1 MRDDYSAFPEM
12 ERTTYFMA
20 DADYGQR
27 LARTRA
33 TIAKAGLDG
42 LLITSQYNRRYLTGF
57 TAHDGDFT
65 ESSGWVLVTPNT
77 FGLVAGTFQLSGVE
91 DEIVPSGVQV
101 LSTDKAQPWS
111 VVAAAIKA
119 DGAKRL
125 GFEKEWISYDR
136 YSRVSNELG
145 ADVEFIPSDD
155 LVELVRAVKDAAEIA
170 TMRRAADVANEAF
183 ERLLDEIKVG
193 MTEREIAARLEGH
206 MTDLGA
212 SGASFPTIV
221 ACGPGGAQPHAVPTD
236 RPVRAGEPLL
246 IDFGCRVDGYCSDT
260 TRTFCIGEPDPKL
273 EELYTIVRAA
283 QDAGFKA
290 LQDGVRR
297 GRDVDAA
304 SRKVIEDAGYG
315 EQYFHSLGHGVGL
328 AVHELPVTARVRV
341 LTPESDAEMAKI
353 EQLEPNS
360 VISNEPGIYIPGWGG
375 VRLEDMVVVT
385 ADGYE
390 IMTVRNPE
398 HVRSIA
404 G

>member
-1 MRDDYSAFPEM
+1 
-12 ERTTYFMA
+12 MA
-20 DADYGQR
+20 EADFGQR

-33 TIAKAGLDG
+33 AIAQAGLDG

-57 TAHDGDFT
+57 TAHDGDIT

-101 LSTDKAQPWS
+101 LSTDKAAPWS
-111 VVAAAIKA
+111 VVAEAIKA

-125 GFEKEWISYDR
+125 GFEKDWISYDR
-136 YSRVSNELG
+136 YSRLHRELG
-145 ADVEFIPSDD
+145 TDAELIPADDMVQM
-155 LVELVRAVKDAAEIA
+155 VRAVKDATEIA
-170 TMRRAADVANEAF
+170 TMRRAADVADQAF
-183 ERLLDEIKVG
+183 EQLLTEIKVG
-193 MTEREIAARLEGH
+193 MTEREIATLLEQH
-206 MTDLGA
+206 MIELGA
-212 SGASFPTIV
+212 SGTSFPTIV

-236 RPVRAGEPLL
+236 RPVRPGEPLL

-273 EELYTIVRAA
+273 TELYAIVREA

-290 LQDGVRR
+290 LADGVRK
-297 GRDVDAA
+297 GREVDMAA
-304 SRKVIEDAGYG
+304 RKVIEDAGYG
-315 EQYFHSLGHGVGL
+315 EQYFHSLGHGIGL
-328 AVHELPVTARVRV
+328 AIHELPVTATLRVQ
-341 LTPESDAEMAKI
+341 TPEADAELAKR

-375 VRLEDMVVVT
+375 VRLEDMVLVT

>member
-1 MRDDYSAFPEM
+1 
-12 ERTTYFMA
+12 MA
-20 DADYGQR
+20 EADYGQR

-33 TIAKAGLDG
+33 KIAEAGLDG

-57 TAHDGDFT
+57 TAHDGDIT

-101 LSTDKAQPWS
+101 LSTDKAMPWS
-111 VVAAAIKA
+111 VVATAIKA
-119 DGAKRL
+119 DGTKRL

-136 YSRVSNELG
+136 YSRLRGEIGDGAELV
-145 ADVEFIPSDD
+145 ASDD
-155 LVELVRAVKDAAEIA
+155 LVELVRAVKDEAEIA
-170 TMRRAADVANEAF
+170 IMRHAADVANEAF
-183 ERLLDEIKVG
+183 ERLLSEIRVG
-193 MTEREIAARLEGH
+193 MTEREIATLLEQH
-206 MTDLGA
+206 MVELGA
-212 SGASFPTIV
+212 SGTSFSTIV

-236 RPVRAGEPLL
+236 RPVRPGEPLL

-273 EELYTIVRAA
+273 VELYAIVREA

-290 LQDGVRR
+290 LADGVRR

-304 SRKVIEDAGYG
+304 SRAVIEAAGYG
-315 EQYFHSLGHGVGL
+315 EQYFHSLGHGIGL
-328 AVHELPVTARVRV
+328 AIHELPVTAKLRVQ
-341 LTPESDAEMAKI
+341 TPESDAEMAKI
-353 EQLEPNS
+353 EHLEPNS

-375 VRLEDMVVVT
+375 VRLEDMVLVT
-385 ADGYE
+385 TDGYE
-390 IMTVRNPE
+390 LMTARNPE

-404 G
+404 E

>member
-1 MRDDYSAFPEM
+1 
-12 ERTTYFMA
+12 MA

-33 TIAKAGLDG
+33 AIAQAGLDG

-57 TAHDGDFT
+57 TAHDGDIT

-101 LSTDKAQPWS
+101 LSTDKALPWS
-111 VVAAAIKA
+111 VVASAIKA
-119 DGAKRL
+119 DSARRL
-125 GFEKEWISYDR
+125 GFEKEWLSYDH
-136 YSRVSNELG
+136 YSRLHNEIG
-145 ADVEFIPSDD
+145 ADAELIPSDD
-155 LVELVRAVKDAAEIA
+155 LVELVRAVKDEAEIA
-170 TMRRAADVANEAF
+170 TMRRAADVADDAF
-183 ERLLDEIKVG
+183 EQLLTEIKVG
-193 MTEREIAARLEGH
+193 MTEREIAALLEQH
-206 MTDLGA
+206 MIELGA
-212 SGASFPTIV
+212 SGTSFPTIV

-236 RPVRAGEPLL
+236 RPVQPSEPLL

-273 EELYTIVRAA
+273 TELYAIVRQA
-283 QDAGFKA
+283 QDAGFQA

-304 SRKVIEDAGYG
+304 SRDVITEAGYG
-315 EQYFHSLGHGVGL
+315 EQYFHSLGHGIGL
-328 AVHELPVTARVRV
+328 AIHELPVTAKLRVQ
-341 LTPESDAEMAKI
+341 TPESEAEMAKI
-353 EQLEPNS
+353 EQLAPNS

-375 VRLEDMVVVT
+375 VRLEDMVLVT

>member
-1 MRDDYSAFPEM
+1 
-12 ERTTYFMA
+12 MA
-20 DADYGQR
+20 EADYGQR

-33 TIAKAGLDG
+33 AIAQAGLDG
-42 LLITSQYNRRYLTGF
+42 LLIASQYNRRYLTGF
-57 TAHDGDFT
+57 TAHDGDIT

-101 LSTDKAQPWS
+101 LSTDKALPWS
-111 VVAAAIKA
+111 VVASAIKA
-119 DGAKRL
+119 DGTRRL
-125 GFEKEWISYDR
+125 GFEKDWLSYDR
-136 YSRVSNELG
+136 YSRLHNELG
-145 ADVEFIPSDD
+145 ADAELLPADD
-155 LVELVRAVKDAAEIA
+155 LVQMVRAVKDEAEIE
-170 TMRRAADVANEAF
+170 TMRRAAAIADDAF
-183 ERLLDEIKVG
+183 EQLLTEITVG
-193 MTEREIAARLEGH
+193 MTEREIATLLEQH
-206 MTDLGA
+206 MIELGA
-212 SGASFPTIV
+212 SGTSFPTIV

-236 RPVRAGEPLL
+236 RPVQESEPLL

-273 EELYTIVRAA
+273 VELYDIVRRA
-283 QDAGFKA
+283 QDAGFQA
-290 LQDGVRR
+290 LRDGVRR

-304 SRKVIEDAGYG
+304 ARAVIEEAGYG
-315 EQYFHSLGHGVGL
+315 EQYFHSLGHGIGL
-328 AVHELPVTARVRV
+328 AIHELPVTAKLRVQ
-341 LTPESDAEMAKI
+341 TPESDAEMARR

-375 VRLEDMVVVT
+375 VRLEDMVLVT

-398 HVRSIA
+398 HVRSIE

>member
-1 MRDDYSAFPEM
+1 
-12 ERTTYFMA
+12 MA
-20 DADYGQR
+20 DADFGQR

-33 TIAKAGLDG
+33 AIAQAGLDG

-57 TAHDGDFT
+57 TAHDGDIT

-101 LSTDKAQPWS
+101 LSTDKAAPWS
-111 VVAAAIKA
+111 VVAEAIKA

-125 GFEKEWISYDR
+125 GFEKDWISYDR
-136 YSRVSNELG
+136 YSRLNRELG
-145 ADVEFIPSDD
+145 TDAELIPADDMVQM
-155 LVELVRAVKDAAEIA
+155 VRAVKDAAEIA
-170 TMRRAADVANEAF
+170 TMRRAADVADQAF
-183 ERLLDEIKVG
+183 EQLLTEIKVG
-193 MTEREIAARLEGH
+193 MTEREIATLLEQH
-206 MTDLGA
+206 MIELGA
-212 SGASFPTIV
+212 SGTSFSTIV

-236 RPVRAGEPLL
+236 RPVRPGEPLL

-273 EELYTIVRAA
+273 TELYAIVREA

-290 LQDGVRR
+290 LADGVRK
-297 GRDVDAA
+297 GREVDMAA
-304 SRKVIEDAGYG
+304 RKVIEDAGYG
-315 EQYFHSLGHGVGL
+315 EQYFHSLGHGIGL
-328 AVHELPVTARVRV
+328 AIHELPVTATLRVQ
-341 LTPESDAEMAKI
+341 TPEADAELAKR

-375 VRLEDMVVVT
+375 VRLEDMALVT

>member
-1 MRDDYSAFPEM
+1 
-12 ERTTYFMA
+12 MA
-20 DADYGQR
+20 EADFGQR

-33 TIAKAGLDG
+33 AIAQAGLDG

-57 TAHDGDFT
+57 TAHDGDIT

-101 LSTDKAQPWS
+101 LSTDKAAPWS
-111 VVAAAIKA
+111 VVAEAIKA
-119 DGAKRL
+119 DGTKRL
-125 GFEKEWISYDR
+125 GFEKDWTSYDR
-136 YSRVSNELG
+136 YSRLNRELG
-145 ADVEFIPSDD
+145 ADAELIPADD
-155 LVELVRAVKDAAEIA
+155 MVQMVRAVKDAAEIA
-170 TMRRAADVANEAF
+170 TMRRAADVADQAF
-183 ERLLDEIKVG
+183 EQLLTEIKVG
-193 MTEREIAARLEGH
+193 MTEREIATLLEQH
-206 MTDLGA
+206 MIELGA
-212 SGASFPTIV
+212 SGTSFSTIV

-236 RPVRAGEPLL
+236 RPVRPGEPLL

-273 EELYTIVRAA
+273 TELYAIVREA

-290 LQDGVRR
+290 LAEGVRK
-297 GRDVDAA
+297 GREVDMAA
-304 SRKVIEDAGYG
+304 RKVIEDAGYG

-328 AVHELPVTARVRV
+328 AIHELPVTATLRVP
-341 LTPESDAEMAKI
+341 TPEADAELAKR

-360 VISNEPGIYIPGWGG
+360 VITNEPGIYIPGWGG
-375 VRLEDMVVVT
+375 VRLEDMVLVT
-385 ADGYE
+385 VDGYE

>member
-1 MRDDYSAFPEM
+1 
-12 ERTTYFMA
+12 MA
-20 DADYGQR
+20 DADFGQR

-33 TIAKAGLDG
+33 AIAQAGLDG
-42 LLITSQYNRRYLTGF
+42 LVITSQYNRRYLTGF
-57 TAHDGDFT
+57 TAHDGDIT

-101 LSTDKAQPWS
+101 LSTDKAASWS
-111 VVAAAIKA
+111 VVAEAIKA
-119 DGAKRL
+119 EGTKRL
-125 GFEKEWISYDR
+125 GFEKDWISYDR
-136 YSRVSNELG
+136 YSRLNRELG
-145 ADVEFIPSDD
+145 ADAELIPADD
-155 LVELVRAVKDAAEIA
+155 MVQLVRAVKDAAEIA
-170 TMRRAADVANEAF
+170 TMRRAADVADQAF
-183 ERLLDEIKVG
+183 EQLLTEIKVG
-193 MTEREIAARLEGH
+193 MTEREIATLLEQH
-206 MTDLGA
+206 MIELGA
-212 SGASFPTIV
+212 SGTSFSTIV

-236 RPVRAGEPLL
+236 RPVRPGEPLL

-273 EELYTIVRAA
+273 TELYAIVREA

-290 LQDGVRR
+290 LADGVRK
-297 GRDVDAA
+297 GRDVDMAA
-304 SRKVIEDAGYG
+304 RKVIEDAGYG

-328 AVHELPVTARVRV
+328 AIHELPVTATLRVQ
-341 LTPESDAEMAKI
+341 TPEADAELAKR

-360 VISNEPGIYIPGWGG
+360 VITNEPGIYIPGWGG
-375 VRLEDMVVVT
+375 VRLEDMALVT

>member
-1 MRDDYSAFPEM
+1 
-12 ERTTYFMA
+12 MA
-20 DADYGQR
+20 DADFGQR

-33 TIAKAGLDG
+33 AIAQAGLDG

-57 TAHDGDFT
+57 TAHDGDIT

-101 LSTDKAQPWS
+101 LSTDKAAPWS
-111 VVAAAIKA
+111 VVAEAIMA
-119 DGAKRL
+119 DGTKRL
-125 GFEKEWISYDR
+125 GFEKDWISYDR
-136 YSRVSNELG
+136 YSRLHRELG
-145 ADVEFIPSDD
+145 TDAELIPADDMVQM
-155 LVELVRAVKDAAEIA
+155 VRAVKDAAEIA
-170 TMRRAADVANEAF
+170 TMRRAADVADQAF
-183 ERLLDEIKVG
+183 EQLLDEIKVG
-193 MTEREIAARLEGH
+193 MTEREIATLLEQH
-206 MTDLGA
+206 MIELGA
-212 SGASFPTIV
+212 SGTSFPTIV

-236 RPVRAGEPLL
+236 RPVRPGEPLL

-273 EELYTIVRAA
+273 TELYAIVREA

-290 LQDGVRR
+290 LADGVRK
-297 GRDVDAA
+297 GRDVDMAA
-304 SRKVIEDAGYG
+304 RKVIEDAGYG
-315 EQYFHSLGHGVGL
+315 EQYFHSLGHGIGL
-328 AVHELPVTARVRV
+328 AIHELPVTATLRVQ
-341 LTPESDAEMAKI
+341 TPEADADLAKR

-375 VRLEDMVVVT
+375 VRLEDMALVT

-390 IMTVRNPE
+390 IMTTRNPE

>member
-1 MRDDYSAFPEM
+1 
-12 ERTTYFMA
+12 MA
-20 DADYGQR
+20 EADFGQR

-33 TIAKAGLDG
+33 AIAQAGLDG

-57 TAHDGDFT
+57 TAHDGDIT

-101 LSTDKAQPWS
+101 LSTDKATPWN
-111 VVAAAIKA
+111 VVAEAIKT
-119 DGAKRL
+119 DGTKRL
-125 GFEKEWISYDR
+125 GFEKDWISYDR
-136 YSRVSNELG
+136 YSRLHRELG
-145 ADVEFIPSDD
+145 TDAELLPTDD
-155 LVELVRAVKDAAEIA
+155 LVQMVRAVKDAAEIA
-170 TMRRAADVANEAF
+170 TMRRAADVADEAF
-183 ERLLDEIKVG
+183 EQLLTEIKVG
-193 MTEREIAARLEGH
+193 MTEREIATLLEQH
-206 MTDLGA
+206 MIELGA
-212 SGASFPTIV
+212 SGTSFPTIV
-221 ACGPGGAQPHAVPTD
+221 ACGPGGAQPHAAPTD
-236 RPVRAGEPLL
+236 RPVRPGEPLL

-273 EELYTIVRAA
+273 TELYAIVREA

-290 LQDGVRR
+290 LADGVRR
-297 GRDVDAA
+297 GRDVDLAA
-304 SRKVIEDAGYG
+304 RKVIEDVGYG
-315 EQYFHSLGHGVGL
+315 ERYFHSLGHGIGL
-328 AVHELPVTARVRV
+328 AIHELPVTATLRVP
-341 LTPESDAEMAKI
+341 TPEADAELAKR

-375 VRLEDMVVVT
+375 VRLEDMVLVT

>member
-1 MRDDYSAFPEM
+1 
-12 ERTTYFMA
+12 MA
-20 DADYGQR
+20 EADFGQR

-33 TIAKAGLDG
+33 AIAQAGLDG

-57 TAHDGDFT
+57 TAHDGDIT

-101 LSTDKAQPWS
+101 LSTDKATPWN
-111 VVAAAIKA
+111 VVAEAIKT
-119 DGAKRL
+119 DGTKRL
-125 GFEKEWISYDR
+125 GFEKDWISYDR
-136 YSRVSNELG
+136 YSRLHRELG
-145 ADVEFIPSDD
+145 PDAELLPTDD
-155 LVELVRAVKDAAEIA
+155 LVQMVRAVKDAAEIA
-170 TMRRAADVANEAF
+170 TMRRAADVADEAF
-183 ERLLDEIKVG
+183 EQLLTEIKVG
-193 MTEREIAARLEGH
+193 MTEREIATLLEQH
-206 MTDLGA
+206 MIELGA
-212 SGASFPTIV
+212 SGTSFSTIV

-236 RPVRAGEPLL
+236 RPVRPGEPLL

-273 EELYTIVRAA
+273 TELYAIVREA

-290 LQDGVRR
+290 LADGVRR
-297 GRDVDAA
+297 GRDVDLAA
-304 SRKVIEDAGYG
+304 RKVIEDAGYG
-315 EQYFHSLGHGVGL
+315 EQYFHSLGHGIGL
-328 AVHELPVTARVRV
+328 AIHEMPVTATLRVP
-341 LTPESDAEMAKI
+341 TPEADAELAKR
-353 EQLEPNS
+353 EHLEPNS

-375 VRLEDMVVVT
+375 VRLEDMVLVT

>member
-1 MRDDYSAFPEM
+1 
-12 ERTTYFMA
+12 MA
-20 DADYGQR
+20 DADFGQR

-33 TIAKAGLDG
+33 AIAQAGLDG
-42 LLITSQYNRRYLTGF
+42 LVITSQYNRRYLTGF
-57 TAHDGDFT
+57 TAHDGDIT
-65 ESSGWVLVTPNT
+65 ESSGWVLVTPNI

-101 LSTDKAQPWS
+101 LSTDKAAAWS
-111 VVAAAIKA
+111 VVAEAIKA

-125 GFEKEWISYDR
+125 GFEKDWISYDR
-136 YSRVSNELG
+136 YSRLNRELG
-145 ADVEFIPSDD
+145 TDAELIPADDMVQM
-155 LVELVRAVKDAAEIA
+155 VRAVKDAAEIA
-170 TMRRAADVANEAF
+170 TMRRAANVADQAF
-183 ERLLDEIKVG
+183 EQLLAEIKVG
-193 MTEREIAARLEGH
+193 MTEREIATLLEQH
-206 MTDLGA
+206 MIELGA
-212 SGASFPTIV
+212 SGTSFPTIV

-236 RPVRAGEPLL
+236 RPVRPGEPLL

-273 EELYTIVRAA
+273 TELYAIVREA

-290 LQDGVRR
+290 LADGVRK
-297 GRDVDAA
+297 GRDVDMAA
-304 SRKVIEDAGYG
+304 RKVIDDAGYG

-328 AVHELPVTARVRV
+328 AIHELPVTATPRVP
-341 LTPESDAEMAKI
+341 TPEADAELAKR

-360 VISNEPGIYIPGWGG
+360 VITNEPGIYIPGWGG
-375 VRLEDMVVVT
+375 VRLEDMVLVT